1 MQQKEHYSYHHLKRK
16 EKSTNFQNGESY
28 CNKSEKKKKKKK
40 KIGKDHEKE
49 TLKPPYSTIKS
60 HSQSTTEVDTIVDDI
75 HFTQLEESWVESNSD
90 VHNFNSFSP
99 KFIKPTTP
107 NLPNISPVSFQNLLE
122 YEKEICEL
130 EEKLNQSIHK
140 KILNEKTC
148 NFFTDLEIVELFD
161 KLHDVIAPI
170 VPRSFCLP
178 QENQEK

>member
-28 CNKSEKKKKKKK
+28 CNKSEKKKKKM
-40 KIGKDHEKE
+40 GKDHEKE
-49 TLKPPYSTIKS
+49 ILKPPYSTIKS
-60 HSQSTTEVDTIVDDI
+60 HSQSTTEVNTIVDDI
-75 HFTQLEESWVESNSD
+75 HFTQLEESWEESNSD

-130 EEKLNQSIHK
+130 EEKLNQPIHK